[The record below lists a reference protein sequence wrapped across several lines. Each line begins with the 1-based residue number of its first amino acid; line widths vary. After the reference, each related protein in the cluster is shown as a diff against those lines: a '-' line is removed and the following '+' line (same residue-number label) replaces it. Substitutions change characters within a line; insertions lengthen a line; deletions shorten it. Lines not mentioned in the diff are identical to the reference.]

1 MRRVMDGWLVAV
13 DEFSGFQTGFR
24 RVSNYCLLAPHTFC
38 FTDVFT
44 PTVVDT
50 QFIDDLQASTLIQCF
65 TPTYSYNICLYSYIS
80 LKNMYTYT
88 HIYICIFSIPHNRC
102 IHTYVH
108 TYIHTNI
115 HTYIR
120 TSMHSYIHTH
130 IHTYMHG
137 CIHTYIYT
145 CIHT

>member
-1 MRRVMDGWLVAV
+1 MDGWLVAV

-24 RVSNYCLLAPHTFC
+24 RVSNYCLLAPRTFC

-88 HIYICIFSIPHNRC
+88 HIYVFLAFLIIDAY

-108 TYIHTNI
+108 TYIRTYIQTYI
-115 HTYIR
+115 HTYV
-120 TSMHSYIHTH
+120 HP
-130 IHTYMHG
+130 
-137 CIHTYIYT
+137 CIHTYIHTYIHT
-145 CIHT
+145 CMDAYIHTYIHACIHT